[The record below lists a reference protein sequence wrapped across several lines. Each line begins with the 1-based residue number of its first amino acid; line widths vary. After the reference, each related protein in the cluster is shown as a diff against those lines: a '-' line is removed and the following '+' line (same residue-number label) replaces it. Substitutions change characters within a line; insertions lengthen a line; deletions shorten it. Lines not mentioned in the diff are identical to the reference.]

1 VSFILGFMGLTWLG
15 FSSTSQITY

>member
-1 VSFILGFMGLTWLG
+1 MGLTWLG